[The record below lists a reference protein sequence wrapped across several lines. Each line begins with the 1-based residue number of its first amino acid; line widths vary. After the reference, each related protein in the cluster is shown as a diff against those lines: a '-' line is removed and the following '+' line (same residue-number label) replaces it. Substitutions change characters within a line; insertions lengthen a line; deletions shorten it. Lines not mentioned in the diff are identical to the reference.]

1 MGEVV
6 GDEQK
11 AVENEPENGRED
23 KIAKAVSDENS
34 EDEGDSIIDE
44 ASMYQE
50 HSSDVERSEYSIS
63 IEAG

>member
-23 KIAKAVSDENS
+23 KIAKAISDENS
-34 EDEGDSIIDE
+34 EDKSDSIVDE

-63 IEAG
+63 IDAG